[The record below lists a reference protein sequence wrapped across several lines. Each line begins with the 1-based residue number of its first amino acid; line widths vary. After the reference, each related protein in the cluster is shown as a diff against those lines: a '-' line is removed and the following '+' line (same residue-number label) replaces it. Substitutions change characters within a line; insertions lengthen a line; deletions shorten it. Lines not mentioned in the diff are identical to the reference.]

1 MHGGSGRG
9 EGAAVGF
16 PAGRRSRPVVSGEL
30 RWRRSERGRPSPN
43 EAGKASRPLRGKRVP
58 LQAARTRNNRHPP
71 ALARRYWAV
80 SGLRL
85 IGSASGR
92 EGESRALLGPL
103 GLTLTRTGRFM
114 GWHVMRLSCGFH
126 AAGSRVAAG
135 LLGLTRNYSDLLEP
149 SKMACRN
156 DCRGALPALLSD
168 YGARWANRRPCLL
181 GTTRTYSYPLG
192 PAGPGISPGLRG
204 RLISLNGSGGRS
216 STGTGPWGRSRAM
229 RGCLCRRG
237 SSGST

>member
-1 MHGGSGRG
+1 METGFPYPSSWIRIRREGETQDESYRTGHRSSVPIRLPGASEGGAIQHRTL
-9 EGAAVGF
+9 EGAAVVLV
-16 PAGRRSRPVVSGEL
+16 PGRGHHAEIAHILIHTVLRSRRLFGPFLIAHQQSFADTALSG
-30 RWRRSERGRPSPN
+30 GRPSPK

-58 LQAARTRNNRHPP
+58 WQAARTRNKRHPP
-71 ALARRYWAV
+71 ASARRYWAV

-135 LLGLTRNYSDLLEP
+135 LLGLTRNYSDSLCP
-149 SKMACRN
+149 S
-156 DCRGALPALLSD
+156 GAQMVRDL
-168 YGARWANRRPCLL
+168 
-181 GTTRTYSYPLG
+181 
-192 PAGPGISPGLRG
+192 
-204 RLISLNGSGGRS
+204 
-216 STGTGPWGRSRAM
+216 
-229 RGCLCRRG
+229 
-237 SSGST
+237 